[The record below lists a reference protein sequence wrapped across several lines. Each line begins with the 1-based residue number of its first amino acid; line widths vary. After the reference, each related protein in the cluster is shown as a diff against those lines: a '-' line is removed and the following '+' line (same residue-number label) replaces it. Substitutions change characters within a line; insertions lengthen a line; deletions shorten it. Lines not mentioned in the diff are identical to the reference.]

1 MHKSDTDKIIHTQL
15 IIARMGEK
23 ELMNW
28 WNTDIAYE
36 LGGADFLKR
45 LLGNTLAPLAAGEGI
60 LKAAQLKDQQSIKAM
75 PNFNNREQQTY
86 SLFSPEPEIAVAIH
100 ERLRHFKRYP
110 EDIPEEISQILDP
123 KKDWQVEELA
133 DLIATNSTNDF
144 TGTSFGKEIEKK
156 LGEGITELM
165 SQLASLVA
173 TNEKGNYVLS
183 YYSCPNG
190 NGL

>member
-1 MHKSDTDKIIHTQL
+1 MRKSDTDKIIYTQL

-45 LLGNTLAPLAAGEGI
+45 LLGDTLAPLAAGEGI
-60 LKAAQLKDQQSIKAM
+60 LKAAQLKESQSIKDI
-75 PNFNNREQQTY
+75 PNKQQVY
-86 SLFSPEPEIAVAIH
+86 SLFSPEPEINVAIN

-123 KKDWQVEELA
+123 KKDWQYEELVA
-133 DLIATNSTNDF
+133 LLSTESANNY
-144 TGTSFGKEIEKK
+144 TGTSFGKEIKK
-156 LGEGITELM
+156 NPGDGMTELM
-165 SQLASLVA
+165 SKLASLVS

-183 YYSCPNG
+183 YYQG
-190 NGL
+190 